1 MADYK
6 KLIKNKYH
14 LNHKSMNGLLLLIYI
29 MVLMLVQHSTAQETG
44 SSNTSCKD
52 TLTCTKCTIKAQC
65 VWSLDQQA
73 CVSNTSLKN
82 SSLIVHS
89 EEKCPRFLVSSKRE
103 YNNEFSFLKYTV
115 KILNDSVGFIDF
127 LNKNNFTCNS
137 SSIDVHT
144 EINNNEIVC
153 STQVKK
159 SYFTDNKK
167 KSFTAFIYVKFNGV
181 ILWLDNI
188 SDHYATIYER
198 PCVENV
204 KDADCATCTW
214 NDDGFSHYV
223 RLCSAE
229 NTCEGH
235 NELYM
240 MHNGIGQFWNF
251 TSQKVK
257 GRCAEINV
265 TSVVPLSGSLTAD
278 TEIKITV
285 KNHYIFSK
293 NQHSNVT
300 VAGKVCKQI
309 WWTGT
314 DTITCIMSP
323 PPDDTYDEPPSG
335 PVSVMYKSDKG
346 ELNVESSQ
354 TFQFDV
360 GTTCGKPRPKL
371 VSTQELYGIER
382 GDTNVTLN
390 GFRFFKPCIASQA
403 RMFVKLPNG
412 TMQFASNNCDTPT
425 NDNYMVCRTPKLN
438 ITNDFFGNAT
448 NITQALNF
456 GLEVMNFVGNNSL
469 IVNGSLTS
477 YYHILDGYHGYQL
490 EGFELKPNDLVVV
503 YGNHLQ
509 HMHNDILIQFQE
521 SKVMKCNVTI
531 AEEHSFQ
538 CKLNASVSSSNV
550 MFVNIAGLLTIKVNR
565 RLGNITNLIWLI
577 VMLLTAIVSALACM
591 YLFNRWSD
599 ANKTVHN
606 HHPLNLVDLDT
617 QTALL

>member
-1 MADYK
+1 MPNR
-6 KLIKNKYH
+6 KLSKNKNF
-14 LNHKSMNGLLLLIYI
+14 LIHKSMNGLLLLIYSMI
-29 MVLMLVQHSTAQETG
+29 LLFASFSCAQIAE
-44 SSNTSCKD
+44 SISTSCENE
-52 TLTCTKCTIKAQC
+52 LTCTKCTIKAQC

-251 TSQKVK
+251 SSQKVK
-257 GRCAEINV
+257 DRCAEINV

-278 TEIKITV
+278 TEIKITL

-360 GTTCGKPRPKL
+360 GTMCGKPRPVL
-371 VSTQELYGIER
+371 SLRQELYGVEQ
-382 GDTNVTLN
+382 GGTTVKLN
-390 GFRFFKPCIASQA
+390 GFRFIKPCIASPA

-412 TMQFASNNCDTPT
+412 TMQFASKNCDTPT
-425 NDNYMVCRTPKLN
+425 DDNYMVCRAPEMN
-438 ITNDFFGNAT
+438 RTNGWDVNAPNFT
-448 NITQALNF
+448 RALNF
-456 GLEVMNFVGNNSL
+456 GLEVMNFVTNESL
-469 IVNGSLTS
+469 LVNGPLIS
-477 YYHILDGYHGYQL
+477 YYHVLEDYQPEEFEIKSDGS
-490 EGFELKPNDLVVV
+490 VAV
-503 YGNHLQ
+503 YGNHLR
-509 HMHNDILIQFQE
+509 HMHPDVFIKFKDSTMYE
-521 SKVMKCNVTI
+521 KCNFTL
-531 AEEHSFQ
+531 AEEHSFV
-538 CKLNASVSSSNV
+538 CKPITPIVDSAVINITIGDFLTYKLKKRPCDFIKLIWFFIVISLTVILSVSAYCYRIRNRHDV
-550 MFVNIAGLLTIKVNR
+550 HKTIHDPPVNLTDINTR
-565 RLGNITNLIWLI
+565 
-577 VMLLTAIVSALACM
+577 
-591 YLFNRWSD
+591 
-599 ANKTVHN
+599 
-606 HHPLNLVDLDT
+606 
-617 QTALL
+617 TALLQC